1 MREITLNEMN
11 NVSGAGDVN
20 WVDVGKTV
28 ATNGAGV
35 IGGAF
40 GAGLCGP
47 VCAGAFAVGSS
58 AAVAALYDAAGNSNS
73 AKQNQKDYL
82 QKHGTT
88 LKVECVIGV
97 QIILVMFVYK

>member
-58 AAVAALYDAAGNSNS
+58 AAVAALYDAAGNLSPPGSRS
-73 AKQNQKDYL
+73 ARPRRQSECL
-82 QKHGTT
+82 QHRDFAGHLIRITRR
-88 LKVECVIGV
+88 
-97 QIILVMFVYK
+97 

>member
-73 AKQNQKDYL
+73 AKQKPEGLPPETWNYAEGRMCNWSPNNLSDVCL
-82 QKHGTT
+82 
-88 LKVECVIGV
+88 
-97 QIILVMFVYK
+97 

>member
-35 IGGAF
+35 VGGAF

-47 VCAGAFAVGSS
+47 VCAGVFAVG
-58 AAVAALYDAAGNSNS
+58 
-73 AKQNQKDYL
+73 
-82 QKHGTT
+82 
-88 LKVECVIGV
+88 
-97 QIILVMFVYK
+97 